1 MKAALLESDIVLTV
15 SPNYAKELT
24 AGPDK
29 GVELDTI
36 VSKAGVLG
44 IVNGMDVQEWDPLE
58 DEHLS
63 IRYNCNTVWLTSISI
78 SCHSFFWL
86 VVMQRTR
93 HLWQPADAS
102 FSPSSSFLSLSVAR
116 MVTPQSSNSQLFR
129 LIS

>member
-1 MKAALLESDIVLTV
+1 MTSSRCPPLRKKRKINWMKAALLESDIVLTV

-63 IRYNCNTVWLTSISI
+63 IRYNCNTV
-78 SCHSFFWL
+78 
-86 VVMQRTR
+86 
-93 HLWQPADAS
+93 
-102 FSPSSSFLSLSVAR
+102 
-116 MVTPQSSNSQLFR
+116 
-129 LIS
+129 